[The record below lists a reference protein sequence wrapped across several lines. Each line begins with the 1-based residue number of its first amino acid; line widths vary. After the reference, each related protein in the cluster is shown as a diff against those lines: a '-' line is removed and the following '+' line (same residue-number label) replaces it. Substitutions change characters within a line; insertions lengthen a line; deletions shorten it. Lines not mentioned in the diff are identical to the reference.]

1 MTLLKAIFD
10 SHASLEWVY
19 NMRAPLSWIKE
30 FVDIPESI
38 TAEQISDGL
47 IRVGFEVEEIITQGS
62 DLTGPL
68 VFAQVLS
75 IEELTEFKK
84 PVRYVGL
91 DCGENATRYV
101 ICGATNFAVGD
112 VIVAALPGAV
122 LPGDFV
128 IAARETYGKTSN
140 GMICSAR
147 ELGLGD
153 DHSGIMTFTE
163 GSVTIGADAIAGLL
177 INDVIFDIA
186 VNPDRGY
193 ALSIRGIAR
202 EVAASQGL
210 AFRDPVEPLRG
221 LTFPETGK
229 GVAAKIADPSTAS
242 VFYLRTLSDFDPTAT
257 TPLWM
262 RRRIEKMGMRA
273 ISLVVDVTNYVMLEL
288 GQPLHAFDKSK
299 IKGGLT
305 IKRAGKAQPFTTLD
319 GQIRQL
325 DPDDLM
331 VCDDEQPLALAGTM
345 GGASSE
351 ISDSTTEIAL
361 EAVRF
366 EPICV
371 AKNSRRH
378 KLSSEAS
385 RRLERSVDPSLAE
398 FASARFVQLLTE
410 NSSARHVATVV
421 AGEPRY
427 APVVKIDPAF
437 ISRTLGVEIAP
448 SKIAEVLRII
458 GCDVDEKTF
467 EVDPPSWRSDL
478 LTPSDFTEEVAR
490 MIGYDQIPSVL
501 PPRPLHA
508 SLTVNQKRRRAVAQM
523 FANRGLAEVQTFPF
537 TNQETIDFM
546 GFVGERAAT
555 YKIANPMSE
564 EFPLMRVHLV
574 PGLIEVAARNISRGA
589 KDFAIFEM
597 GSIFRSSQKL
607 VPFISPD
614 LSQRPDQKQI
624 EEIFAS
630 VPTQGYHVAG
640 LLVGKNET
648 EDWQGKARSYTWQDA
663 IACAQDVLSL
673 CHLKWTVERSE
684 FAPWHPGRCA
694 ELVVNGKAVAHA
706 GELHPRIVAKY
717 GLPERSV
724 AFAVALSALPESEL
738 VRPSTVGT
746 MPAALQDVALIVDA
760 GVAASAVES
769 ALRTGAG
776 DLLESITLFDRY
788 DKLGDDKISLAFSLV
803 FRAPDRTLTGAE
815 VAAMREAAVAEAF
828 KATGAILRTA

>member
-1 MTLLKAIFD
+1 
-10 SHASLEWVY
+10 
-19 NMRAPLSWIKE
+19 MRAPLSWINE
-30 FVDIPESI
+30 FVEIPSGTSPESI
-38 TAEQISDGL
+38 SEAL
-47 IRVGFEVEEIITQGS
+47 IRVGFEVEEIITQGA
-62 DLTGPL
+62 DLSGPL
-68 VFAQVLS
+68 VFAKVLS

-91 DCGENATRYV
+91 DCGEQETRYV
-101 ICGATNFAVGD
+101 ICGATNFEVGD
-112 VIVAALPGAV
+112 CVVAALPGAV
-122 LPGDFV
+122 LPGDFK
-128 IAARETYGKTSN
+128 IGARETYGKISN

-153 DHSGIMTFTE
+153 DHSGIMTFSE
-163 GSVTIGADAIAGLL
+163 ESVTIGSDAIAGLE
-177 INDVIFDIA
+177 INDVIFDISI
-186 VNPDRGY
+186 NPDRGY

-202 EVAASQGL
+202 EVAGSLGCT
-210 AFRDPVEPLRG
+210 FRDPVDAVRS
-221 LTFPETGK
+221 LTFTETGK
-229 GVAAKIADPSTAS
+229 GVSAKIADPDTAS
-242 VFYLRTLSDFDPTAT
+242 VFYLRTLSNFDAKAT

-262 RRRIEKMGMRA
+262 RRRIEKMGMRS

-319 GQIRQL
+319 GQVRQL

-345 GGASSE
+345 GGAYSE
-351 ISDSTTEIAL
+351 ISETTTDIAL

-366 EPICV
+366 DPICV

-385 RRLERSVDPSLAE
+385 RRLERGVDPSLAQ

-410 NSSARHVATVV
+410 HSSAEHVATVV
-421 AGEPRY
+421 DGEPRF
-427 APVVKIDPAF
+427 APVVKLDPAF
-437 ISRTLGVEIAP
+437 VSRILGFDIPATQ
-448 SKIAEVLRII
+448 IAEILRVI
-458 GCDVDEKTF
+458 GCDVDEATF

-478 LTPSDFTEEVAR
+478 LTQADLTEEVAR
-490 MIGYDQIPSVL
+490 MIGYDKIPSVL

-508 SLTVNQKRRRAVAQM
+508 TLTPTQKRRRAVANM
-523 FANRGLAEVQTFPF
+523 LANRGLAEVQTFPF

-555 YKIANPMSE
+555 YRIANPMSE

-574 PGLIEVAARNISRGA
+574 PGLIEVAQRNISRGA

-614 LSQRPDQKQI
+614 LQKRPDQKI
-624 EEIFAS
+624 IDGIFAS
-630 VPTQGYHVAG
+630 VPPQAFHVAG
-640 LLVGKNET
+640 LLVGKIEE

-663 IACAQDVLSL
+663 IALAQDILQL
-673 CHLKWTVERSE
+673 CNLEWTVKRSD

-694 ELVVNGKAVAHA
+694 ELIVDGKAVAHA

-724 AFAVALSALPESEL
+724 AFAVGLSALPDSPR
-738 VRPSTVGT
+738 VRPTTVGT

-760 GVAASAVES
+760 SVPAADVEQ
-769 ALRTGAG
+769 ALREGAG
-776 DLLESITLFDRY
+776 ELLESITLFDRY
-788 DKLGDDKISLAFSLV
+788 DKLGDNKISLAFSLV

-815 VAAMREAAVAEAF
+815 VTQMREAAVAAAA